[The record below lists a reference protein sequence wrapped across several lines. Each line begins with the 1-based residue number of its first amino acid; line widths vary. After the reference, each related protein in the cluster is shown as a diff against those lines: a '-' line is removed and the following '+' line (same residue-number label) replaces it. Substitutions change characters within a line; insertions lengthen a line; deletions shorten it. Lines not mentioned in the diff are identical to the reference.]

1 MRKKEWQRKSR
12 KERMKERR
20 GLTKEAERK
29 WENVFNR
36 SSVFLSTLCIQV
48 SKERKKDIF
57 LDKWNIQ

>member
-1 MRKKEWQRKSR
+1 
-12 KERMKERR
+12 MKERR
-20 GLTKEAERK
+20 GRTKEAERK

-57 LDKWNIQ
+57 LDKWNI